1 MIKDQTIIVHTYLYV
16 QKNTTKGVIKN
27 MRVVKILNNNAFIS
41 EVNGEEI
48 IVMGKGV
55 AFQKKIND
63 EIMIDENM
71 KIFSNSKSQM
81 NEKMK
86 NVILNIPE
94 SYLEI
99 TDIIVEMLKKDYNKE
114 LHDIIYVSL
123 TEHIHSAVERLKNG
137 IEIKNPLLNEIKS
150 LYRDEYNIAVKG
162 LDVIKEKLGVK
173 FNKDEAG
180 YITSHIIN
188 AQLDGGM
195 NNTAEI
201 TRIVQKILNI
211 IEFNLLIDIKEESPS
226 YDRVIT
232 HLKFLSLRVL
242 NNTIND
248 EDDELFEIFKKK
260 YPECYNCVNVIADYF
275 IKEYNYELTKA
286 EKMYLIIYIQRL
298 KKEASK

>member
-1 MIKDQTIIVHTYLYV
+1 MFK
-16 QKNTTKGVIKN
+16 KNTTKGVIKN

-48 IVMGKGV
+48 IVIGKGV

-63 EIMIDENM
+63 EIMLDKNM

>member
-1 MIKDQTIIVHTYLYV
+1 MFR
-16 QKNTTKGVIKN
+16 KNTTKGVIKN

>member
-1 MIKDQTIIVHTYLYV
+1 MFK
-16 QKNTTKGVIKN
+16 KNTTKGVIKN

-63 EIMIDENM
+63 EIMLDENM

-195 NNTAEI
+195 NNTDKI

>member
-1 MIKDQTIIVHTYLYV
+1 
-16 QKNTTKGVIKN
+16 

-63 EIMIDENM
+63 EIMLDENM

-99 TDIIVEMLKKDYNKE
+99 TDVIVEMLKKDYNKE

>member
-1 MIKDQTIIVHTYLYV
+1 
-16 QKNTTKGVIKN
+16 

-63 EIMIDENM
+63 EIMLDENM

>member
-1 MIKDQTIIVHTYLYV
+1 MFK
-16 QKNTTKGVIKN
+16 KNTTKGVVKN

-63 EIMIDENM
+63 EIMLDENM

>member
-1 MIKDQTIIVHTYLYV
+1 MFK
-16 QKNTTKGVIKN
+16 KNTTKGVIKN

-63 EIMIDENM
+63 EIMLDENM

-260 YPECYNCVNVIADYF
+260 YPECYNCVNVIADYY
-275 IKEYNYELTKA
+275 IKEYN
-286 EKMYLIIYIQRL
+286 
-298 KKEASK
+298 

>member
-1 MIKDQTIIVHTYLYV
+1 MFK
-16 QKNTTKGVIKN
+16 KNTTKGVIKN

-63 EIMIDENM
+63 EIMLDENM

-99 TDIIVEMLKKDYNKE
+99 TNIIVEMLKKDYNKE

>member
-1 MIKDQTIIVHTYLYV
+1 MFK
-16 QKNTTKGVIKN
+16 KNTTKGVIKN

-63 EIMIDENM
+63 EIMLDENM

>member
-1 MIKDQTIIVHTYLYV
+1 
-16 QKNTTKGVIKN
+16 

>member
-1 MIKDQTIIVHTYLYV
+1 MFK
-16 QKNTTKGVIKN
+16 KNTTKGVIKN

-63 EIMIDENM
+63 EIMLDENM

-162 LDVIKEKLGVK
+162 LDVIKEKLGIK

>member
-1 MIKDQTIIVHTYLYV
+1 MFK
-16 QKNTTKGVIKN
+16 KNTTKGVIKN

-63 EIMIDENM
+63 EIMLDENM

-99 TDIIVEMLKKDYNKE
+99 TNIIVEMLKKDYNKE

-286 EKMYLIIYIQRL
+286 ERMYLIIYIQRL

>member
-1 MIKDQTIIVHTYLYV
+1 MFK
-16 QKNTTKGVIKN
+16 KNTTKGVIKN

-63 EIMIDENM
+63 EIMVDENM

-286 EKMYLIIYIQRL
+286 ERMYLIIYIQRL

>member
-1 MIKDQTIIVHTYLYV
+1 MFK
-16 QKNTTKGVIKN
+16 KNTTKGVIKN
-27 MRVVKILNNNAFIS
+27 MRVVKILNNSAFIS

-63 EIMIDENM
+63 EIMLDKNM

>member
-1 MIKDQTIIVHTYLYV
+1 MFK
-16 QKNTTKGVIKN
+16 KNTTKGVIKN

-63 EIMIDENM
+63 EIMLDKNM

>member
-1 MIKDQTIIVHTYLYV
+1 MFE
-16 QKNTTKGVIKN
+16 KNTTKGVIKN

-63 EIMIDENM
+63 EIMLDKNM

>member
-1 MIKDQTIIVHTYLYV
+1 MFK
-16 QKNTTKGVIKN
+16 KNTTKGVIKN

-63 EIMIDENM
+63 EIMLDENM

-81 NEKMK
+81 NEKIK

-286 EKMYLIIYIQRL
+286 ERMYLIIYIQRL

>member
-1 MIKDQTIIVHTYLYV
+1 MFK
-16 QKNTTKGVIKN
+16 KNTTKGVIKN

-41 EVNGEEI
+41 EVNDEEI

-63 EIMIDENM
+63 EIMLDENM

-99 TDIIVEMLKKDYNKE
+99 TNIIVEMLKKDYNKE

>member
-1 MIKDQTIIVHTYLYV
+1 MFK
-16 QKNTTKGVIKN
+16 KNTTKGVIKN
-27 MRVVKILNNNAFIS
+27 MCVVKILNNNAFIS

-63 EIMIDENM
+63 ETMLDENM

>member
-1 MIKDQTIIVHTYLYV
+1 MFK
-16 QKNTTKGVIKN
+16 KNTTKGVIKN

>member
-1 MIKDQTIIVHTYLYV
+1 MFK
-16 QKNTTKGVIKN
+16 KNTTKGVIKN

-63 EIMIDENM
+63 EIMVDENI
-71 KIFSNSKSQM
+71 KIFSNSNSKM

-260 YPECYNCVNVIADYF
+260 YPECYNCVNVIANYF

>member
-1 MIKDQTIIVHTYLYV
+1 MFK
-16 QKNTTKGVIKN
+16 KNTTKGVIKN

-63 EIMIDENM
+63 EIMLDENM

-99 TDIIVEMLKKDYNKE
+99 TDVIVEMLKKDYNKE

>member
-1 MIKDQTIIVHTYLYV
+1 MFE
-16 QKNTTKGVIKN
+16 KNTTKGVIKN

-48 IVMGKGV
+48 IVVGKGV

-63 EIMIDENM
+63 EIMLDENM

>member
-1 MIKDQTIIVHTYLYV
+1 MFK
-16 QKNTTKGVIKN
+16 KNTTKGVIKN

-63 EIMIDENM
+63 EIMLDKNM
-71 KIFSNSKSQM
+71 KIFSNNKSQM

>member
-1 MIKDQTIIVHTYLYV
+1 MFK
-16 QKNTTKGVIKN
+16 KNTTKGVVKN

-63 EIMIDENM
+63 EIMFDENM

>member
-1 MIKDQTIIVHTYLYV
+1 MFR
-16 QKNTTKGVIKN
+16 KNTTKGVIKN

-63 EIMIDENM
+63 EIMLDKNM

>member
-1 MIKDQTIIVHTYLYV
+1 
-16 QKNTTKGVIKN
+16 
-27 MRVVKILNNNAFIS
+27 
-41 EVNGEEI
+41 
-48 IVMGKGV
+48 
-55 AFQKKIND
+55 
-63 EIMIDENM
+63 
-71 KIFSNSKSQM
+71 
-81 NEKMK
+81 
-86 NVILNIPE
+86 
-94 SYLEI
+94 
-99 TDIIVEMLKKDYNKE
+99 MLKKDYNKE

>member
-1 MIKDQTIIVHTYLYV
+1 
-16 QKNTTKGVIKN
+16 

-41 EVNGEEI
+41 EVNDEEI

-63 EIMIDENM
+63 EIMLDENM

-99 TDIIVEMLKKDYNKE
+99 TNIIVEMLKKDYNKE

>member
-1 MIKDQTIIVHTYLYV
+1 MFK
-16 QKNTTKGVIKN
+16 KNTTKGVIKN

-63 EIMIDENM
+63 EIMLDENM

-286 EKMYLIIYIQRL
+286 ERMYLIIYIQRL

>member
-1 MIKDQTIIVHTYLYV
+1 MFK
-16 QKNTTKGVIKN
+16 KNTTKGVIKN

-99 TDIIVEMLKKDYNKE
+99 TNIIVEMLKKDYNKE

>member
-1 MIKDQTIIVHTYLYV
+1 MFK
-16 QKNTTKGVIKN
+16 KNTTKGVIKN

-99 TDIIVEMLKKDYNKE
+99 TDVIVEMLKKDYNKE

-162 LDVIKEKLGVK
+162 LDIIKEKLGVK

>member
-1 MIKDQTIIVHTYLYV
+1 MFK
-16 QKNTTKGVIKN
+16 KNTTKGVIKN

-63 EIMIDENM
+63 EIMVDENM

>member
-1 MIKDQTIIVHTYLYV
+1 MFK
-16 QKNTTKGVIKN
+16 KNTMKGVMKN

-63 EIMIDENM
+63 EIMLDKNM

-99 TDIIVEMLKKDYNKE
+99 TDVIVEMLKKDYNKE

>member
-1 MIKDQTIIVHTYLYV
+1 MFK
-16 QKNTTKGVIKN
+16 KNTTKGVIKN

-63 EIMIDENM
+63 EIMFDENM

>member
-1 MIKDQTIIVHTYLYV
+1 MFK
-16 QKNTTKGVIKN
+16 KNTTKGVIKN

-286 EKMYLIIYIQRL
+286 ERMYLIIYIQRL

>member
-1 MIKDQTIIVHTYLYV
+1 MFK
-16 QKNTTKGVIKN
+16 KNTTKGVIKN

-99 TDIIVEMLKKDYNKE
+99 TDVIVEMLKKDYNKE